1 MHFSGDVTLI
11 ANQCTEPD
19 EFFNSLVTVLPG
31 DSIVLTCSLFETN
44 VRWNSPQ
51 FVMPVQLDFDDR
63 SAVESGIVFQIG
75 TISQSPLC
83 SNATA
88 TITNIQP
95 SMDELNLTC
104 FNPIP
109 PEFTSA
115 VVFNVI
121 GK

>member
-44 VRWNSPQ
+44 VRWKSPQ
-51 FVMPVQLDFDDR
+51 FAMLVQLDFDDR
-63 SAVESGIVFQIG
+63 SAVESGIVFQID

-88 TITNIQP
+88 TITNIQS

-109 PEFTSA
+109 PEFTST